1 MDTKIYAH
9 AHEIIYIHMYAHT
22 QPKHTDTKHTRM
34 HTHIHTHTHTK
45 HTRMHTHIH
54 THTHTHTH
62 TQTCTHTTHMH
73 TTHMQTTHKPT
84 HTHTHSLPGIQPHS
98 CLGCRA
104 SPSPSVC
111 FFSSPGSLCDRGW
124 KVRGRKN
131 KMVKPYTRFQS
142 QGHAHKKKAYS
153 CSIGSNASCLLSC

>member
-22 QPKHTDTKHTRM
+22 QSKHTNTKHTRM
-34 HTHIHTHTHTK
+34 HTHIYTHTHTQNTHACTHTYT
-45 HTRMHTHIH
+45 HTR
-54 THTHTHTH
+54 THTHTHKHAH
-62 TQTCTHTTHMH
+62 TP
-73 TTHMQTTHKPT
+73 HKPT